1 MRISSGLA
9 WALGSCLLVM
19 GGQQALAMPAA
30 RDCTTVVSS
39 LKRLECF
46 DQAAGTPIRSM
57 APHPITYVGRMLPI
71 VDLVKRNEARRSPG
85 DFRFLISHWPEL
97 DDERAQ
103 RVVISAPAL
112 GAFAPRPTLAIS
124 CESKITRLQLV
135 LDEPSKRN
143 KLHIQLFADDKP
155 VSNATW
161 QVMDEAG
168 LVVEFSRGLPT
179 IALLRQIMGSH
190 RLELKSRQDA
200 ALNGLVFDAQ
210 GLDAL
215 IAQERQACRW

>member
-9 WALGSCLLVM
+9 WALGACLLVM

-46 DQAAGTPIRSM
+46 DQAAGTPIRTM
-57 APHPITYVGRMLPI
+57 APQPVAYVGRMLPI
-71 VDLVKRNEARRSPG
+71 VDLVQRNEAKRSPG
-85 DFRFLISHWPEL
+85 DFRFLISHWPEP
-97 DDERAQ
+97 DNERAQ

-124 CESKITRLQLV
+124 CESSITRLQLV
-135 LDEPSKRN
+135 LDEPVKRN
-143 KLHIQLFADDKP
+143 KLHIQLLADDQP
-155 VSNATW
+155 LSTATW

-179 IALLRQIMGSH
+179 IALLRQIMGSQ
-190 RLELKSRQDA
+190 RLELKSTQDP

>member
-46 DQAAGTPIRSM
+46 DQAAGTPIRTM
-57 APHPITYVGRMLPI
+57 APQPVAYVGRMLPI
-71 VDLVKRNEARRSPG
+71 VDLVQRNEAKRSPG
-85 DFRFLISHWPEL
+85 DFRFLISHWPEP
-97 DDERAQ
+97 DNERAQ

-124 CESKITRLQLV
+124 CESSITRLQLV
-135 LDEPSKRN
+135 LDEPVKRN
-143 KLHIQLFADDKP
+143 KLHIQLLADDQP
-155 VSNATW
+155 LSTATW

-179 IALLRQIMGSH
+179 IALLRQIMGSQ
-190 RLELKSRQDA
+190 RLELKSTQDP

>member
-9 WALGSCLLVM
+9 WALGACLFVM

-46 DQAAGTPIRSM
+46 DQAAGTPIRTM
-57 APHPITYVGRMLPI
+57 APQPIAYVGRMLPI
-71 VDLVKRNEARRSPG
+71 VDLVQRNEAKRSSG
-85 DFRFLISHWPEL
+85 DFRFLISHWPEP
-97 DDERAQ
+97 DNERAQ

-124 CESKITRLQLV
+124 CESSITRLQLV
-135 LDEPSKRN
+135 LDEPVKRN
-143 KLHIQLFADDKP
+143 KLHIQLLADDKP
-155 VSNATW
+155 LSTATW

-179 IALLRQIMGSH
+179 IALLRQIMGSQ
-190 RLELKSRQDA
+190 RLELKSTQDP

>member
-9 WALGSCLLVM
+9 WALGACLLVM

-46 DQAAGTPIRSM
+46 DQAAGTPIRTM
-57 APHPITYVGRMLPI
+57 APQPVAYVGRMLPI
-71 VDLVKRNEARRSPG
+71 VDLVQRNEAKRSPG
-85 DFRFLISHWPEL
+85 DFRFLISHWPEP
-97 DDERAQ
+97 DNERAQ

-124 CESKITRLQLV
+124 CESSITRLQLV
-135 LDEPSKRN
+135 LDEPVKRN
-143 KLHIQLFADDKP
+143 KLHIQLLADDKP
-155 VSNATW
+155 LSTATW

-179 IALLRQIMGSH
+179 ITLLRQIMGSQ
-190 RLELKSRQDA
+190 RLELKSTQDP

>member
-9 WALGSCLLVM
+9 WALGACLLVM

-46 DQAAGTPIRSM
+46 DQAAGTPIRTM
-57 APHPITYVGRMLPI
+57 APQPVAYVGRMLPI
-71 VDLVKRNEARRSPG
+71 VDLVQRNEAKRSPG
-85 DFRFLISHWPEL
+85 DFRFLISHWPEP
-97 DDERAQ
+97 DNERAQ

-124 CESKITRLQLV
+124 CESSITRLQLV
-135 LDEPSKRN
+135 LDEPVKRN
-143 KLHIQLFADDKP
+143 KLHIQLLADDQP
-155 VSNATW
+155 LSTATW

-190 RLELKSRQDA
+190 RLELKSTQDA